1 MKKYIVLIVALL
13 LLTGSAYAQAEREY
27 EIGDTCHTMMDK
39 WFGDEGVL
47 MSENPEMDKLISDY
61 MNLRLESLNNETPVN
76 AEYLSDLVSEN
87 ETARRGA
94 IQKMKMG
101 MAINITDAATHFT
114 YKTWEDGTIEV
125 REWIFYDYDDLDVEG
140 VGLNVSGF
148 GSTHY
153 ITIENINGKY
163 MIVSDEY
170 DETAIT
176 GMNTLSDERKQEEE
190 EPVCEDEEDEATLQ
204 GPTFYSAYN
213 VDAAVAYS
221 DKYALNY
228 NTAYANFASYGGD
241 CANFASQCIN
251 AGGMPQVVG
260 SKYGTNGW
268 FYKASNNRSAT
279 WTGANQ
285 LCTWMSENRGIQ
297 IIGAKKS
304 EVYKGSPVFFDWEKD
319 GKWNHATFCVGANA
333 EGSPII
339 NGHTANQYHAKVDMS
354 QRYCVVQLTPNN
366 SGNTV
371 DVGSNM
377 KYFYGPNYSGLCA
390 ESTGYVV
397 FGYENNTS
405 IYSFVRQSNGAFT
418 IQSSCY
424 GTYLTAESDGYVR
437 LRPYTGAANQ
447 QWYFYNSSYSDK
459 TYVKSAAYSNGYLVP
474 SVTNGNRIGSYLKIG
489 ALPTDL
495 ETQYEYSFNLSDWGP
510 YVYEISANTEYGNG
524 LTEIKWASR
533 HRDGY
538 YMAFHGAFNYTL
550 TIYKDGAVYQTHTVA
565 APGTTSNSVV
575 AELPVGNYTAIAKA
589 NIYGMEL
596 TTPTVE
602 FTVGNYVVETDA
614 YIEAEWTSNAGSCE
628 YLAHVHGLNRDAKF
642 IRAVYEPSGLL
653 ISCKV
658 VDIEGNTGGVEESL
672 VAAPGQIIKLMLI
685 DDMAHVTPLAESV
698 SFTVPDVIVFPMPQ

>member
-27 EIGDTCHTMMDK
+27 EIGDTCHTMMNK
-39 WFGDEGVL
+39 WFGDEAEL
-47 MSENPEMDKLISDY
+47 MSENAEIDKVISDY
-61 MNLRLESLNNETPVN
+61 MDIRLDSLTNETAVN
-76 AEYLSDLVSEN
+76 ADYLSATVAEN
-87 ETARRGA
+87 ETIRRTA
-94 IQKMKMG
+94 IRNMKNG
-101 MAINITDAATHFT
+101 MSINITDAATNFT
-114 YKTWEDGTIEV
+114 YNIGDDGIIEV

-153 ITIENINGKY
+153 LTLENTHGKY
-163 MIVSDEY
+163 KIISDEY

-176 GMNTLSDERKQEEE
+176 GINTLSDERKQEEQA
-190 EPVCEDEEDEATLQ
+190 PVYEDEKDEATLL

-228 NTAYANFASYGGD
+228 NTAYYNFASLGGD

-260 SKYGTNGW
+260 SNYGTNGW

-285 LCTWMSENRGIQ
+285 LCTWMANNRGIQ
-297 IIGAKKS
+297 IIGAKAS
-304 EVYKGSPVFFDWEKD
+304 EIYKGSPVFFDWEKD
-319 GKWNHATFCVGANA
+319 GKWNHATFCVGTNA
-333 EGSPII
+333 EGSPVI
-339 NGHTANQYHAKVDMS
+339 NGHTANQYHAKVDMK

-377 KYFYGPNYSGLCA
+377 KYFYGPNYSNLCGNA
-390 ESTGYVV
+390 NGNVV
-397 FGYENNTS
+397 FGYEYDTS
-405 IYSFVRQSNGAFT
+405 IYSFVRQSNGSFT

-447 QWYFYNSSYSDK
+447 QWYFYNSPYSDK
-459 TYVKSAAYSNGYLVP
+459 SYVKSAAYSNGYLVP
-474 SVTNGNRIGSYLKIG
+474 SVANDNRLGSYLKMG

-495 ETQYEYSFNLSDWGP
+495 STQYEYSFNLADWGP
-510 YVYEISANTEYGNG
+510 YIYEISANTEYGNG
-524 LTEIKWASR
+524 LTEIKWTSR
-533 HRDGY
+533 NNEGY
-538 YMAFHGAFNYTL
+538 YMAFHGAFDYTL
-550 TIYKDGAVYQTHTVA
+550 TIYKDGSVYQTHTVD
-565 APGTTSNSVV
+565 APGTTNNSVT
-575 AELPVGNYTAIAKA
+575 ADLPAGNYTAMARA

-596 TTPTVE
+596 TTPAVE
-602 FTVGNYVVETDA
+602 FTVGNEVNETTA
-614 YIEAEWTSNAGSCE
+614 YMEVEWTADAGSCE
-628 YLAHVHGLNRDAKF
+628 YIAHVSGLNKEAKF
-642 IRAVYEPSGLL
+642 IRAVYEPTGQL
-653 ISCKV
+653 IDCKII
-658 VDIEGNTGGVEESL
+658 DIEGNTGGAEERL
-672 VAAPGQIIKLMLI
+672 LAAPGQTIKLMLI
-685 DDMAHVTPLAESV
+685 DDLTHVTPLAEST
-698 SFTVPDVIVFPMPQ
+698 SFTMPDVIVFPQG